1 VSSLINSILNNINRG
16 KCEKLIKYQN
26 RSFEFKGLSAE
37 FPGGKLNFGGLSSE
51 LKNIDS
57 VAETA
62 KALDDFHYNLC
73 NDLSNPSL
81 KENLSKEDLRLYT
94 KMLLGAQACILNFR
108 SSLDAFS
115 KNPQGQ
121 VANLDKSLAMMRNFL
136 SSVTP
141 GFISEE
147 GRNSI
152 SESLSSAGL
161 NEKQVDDAISGK
173 AESTDANAGK

>member
-1 VSSLINSILNNINRG
+1 MSSLINSILNNINHG

-26 RSFEFKGLSAE
+26 RSFEFKGISAE
-37 FPGGKLNFGGLSSE
+37 FPGGKLSFGGVSTE

-57 VAETA
+57 IAETA

-81 KENLSKEDLRLYT
+81 KENLSKDDLRMYT
-94 KMLLGAQACILNFR
+94 KMLFGAHACILNFR

-115 KNPQGQ
+115 KDPQGQ
-121 VANLDKSLAMMRNFL
+121 SANLDKSLTMMRNFL

-141 GFISEE
+141 AFITEE
-147 GRNSI
+147 GRNAI
-152 SESLSSAGL
+152 AESLSSAGL
-161 NEKQVDDAISGK
+161 HEKQIDEAIS
-173 AESTDANAGK
+173 SNTS